1 MNVSGRKDAR
11 RIIVQWWFASD
22 FTQRRTQHVDFTI
35 QRCSPIGTMSDDSL
49 IFYIKRQNSQKF
61 AEKLENEN
69 VSLEEGIKLFE
80 EGGQIA
86 KECYTALNE
95 AKGKIM
101 QIKKDFVGEEEMK

>member
-1 MNVSGRKDAR
+1 MNLDEKLLKLKE
-11 RIIVQWWFASD
+11 I
-22 FTQRRTQHVDFTI
+22 
-35 QRCSPIGTMSDDSL
+35 
-49 IFYIKRQNSQKF
+49 
-61 AEKLENEN
+61 AEKLESDN
-69 VSLEEGIKLFE
+69 VSLDEGIKLFE